1 MTGDSSRAEGAAE
14 TARHL
19 RQLLLTR
26 LEYRRLWQEKAERR
40 RTGDISKA
48 GVARVMALHLWGSGE
63 RDDAEMTLPRN
74 IKDRVRRALEGE
86 AITPQ
91 TLRWFI
97 EAFHMDPRD
106 EQTLW
111 ATLAVDGQATTG
123 VSYTTTSER
132 RLAIRQRHRTITL
145 FERYTI
151 GADHSFLERN
161 TLQMIMALED
171 DVDVYPFDHEPMT
184 ERIEIRHGGSI
195 GKRYRYS
202 DGLHM
207 DAIMLERTLKRGET
221 ASLEY
226 VATYHPGS
234 YRASEL
240 RRSARGRSENIDIA
254 VTFQAAAVP
263 CAIYWAIWPD
273 QVKGDPVSEE
283 SVVLDGRNSA
293 WRFVPFIEET
303 TVGFRWEW

>member
-1 MTGDSSRAEGAAE
+1 MTRDNSRSDSAAE

-40 RTGDISKA
+40 RTSDISKA
-48 GVARVMALHLWGSGE
+48 GVARVVALHLWGSGE
-63 RDDAEMTLPRN
+63 RDDAQITLPRN
-74 IKDRVRRALEGE
+74 IKDRVRRALDGE

-111 ATLAVDGQATTG
+111 ATLAVDSRGADG
-123 VSYTTTSER
+123 VSYTTMSER

-171 DVDVYPFDHEPMT
+171 GVDVYPFDHEPMA
-184 ERIEIRHGGSI
+184 ERVEVRHGGGP

-202 DGLHM
+202 DGLYM
-207 DAIMLERTLKRGET
+207 DAIILGRPLRQGES

-226 VATYHPGS
+226 ATTYRPGS

-263 CAIYWAIWPD
+263 SAIYWAVWPE
-273 QVKGDPVSEE
+273 QVTGTPISEE
-283 SVVLDGRNSA
+283 PVTLDGRNSA